1 MKLYI
6 RYILPLFLVLGTLTG
21 CTDDLSDEIN
31 DNTDSTVR
39 RTVLVYM
46 VAENSLSTAAES
58 DLNELAYAAGRNMIP
73 SDCNI
78 LVYCDNASQPAVKLY
93 NKLGAST
100 WKTYT
105 ERNSADSTVM
115 LATLK
120 EMVKNYPS
128 EHYALVLWSH
138 GSGWAPMEKTKEE
151 LLKEYQKSQS
161 SSARQARA
169 FGIDNGNNSGANGPY
184 QMNISSVKWVLNKL
198 GVHMDYILWDACLM
212 QGIETAY
219 ELRHQADWIIGA
231 PTETPGNGA
240 PYHTAAKGL
249 CDADM
254 EAIIKAYTDYYNN
267 SSQYLRNFPLS
278 CIKTSELD
286 ALAKA
291 TAPLVK
297 KYFADKDATP
307 EGVATAQIY
316 SPREF
321 IVRLDDKGNYGA
333 IAPIPYDIGSV
344 MGKILT
350 EEEYDN
356 WRPLLDKAV
365 PYKTMPTQSE
375 PWASMYTTQTNEH
388 RTLTDKEHYSGV
400 SMNVPEADYD
410 VYIVKIG
417 DKEGKIYLLWNTYF
431 KKMSWWKA
439 GGWSQSGWNK
449 DE

>member
-1 MKLYI
+1 MKLYL

-21 CTDDLSDEIN
+21 CTDDLSDVIN
-31 DNTDSTVR
+31 DDTDSTVR

-58 DLNELAYAAGRNMIP
+58 DLNELTYAANRNMIP

-128 EHYALVLWSH
+128 QHYALVLWSH
-138 GSGWAPMEKTKEE
+138 GSGWAPMEKSREE
-151 LLKEYQKSQS
+151 LQREYLESQNS
-161 SSARQARA
+161 GARQARA
-169 FGIDNGNNSGANGPY
+169 FGIDNGKNSGANGPY

-212 QGIETAY
+212 QGIETAW
-219 ELRHQADWIIGA
+219 ELRHQADWLIGS

-254 EAIIKAYTDYYNN
+254 KAILKAYTDYYDN

-278 CIKTSELD
+278 FIKTSELD

-291 TAPLVK
+291 TAPLIK

-307 EGVATAQIY
+307 QGVATAQIY
-316 SPREF
+316 SPRTFVTGPDSE
-321 IVRLDDKGNYGA
+321 GNYGI
-333 IAPIPYDIGSV
+333 IAPIPYDMGSV

-375 PWASMYTTQTNEH
+375 PWASMYTTSTNEH
-388 RTLTDKEHYSGV
+388 RKLTDKEHYSGI
-400 SMNVPEADYD
+400 SMNVPESDYD
-410 VYIVKIG
+410 
-417 DKEGKIYLLWNTYF
+417 IYPVSRTPGLYLGWNTYF
-431 KKMSWWKA
+431 KKMSWWQA
-439 GGWSQSGWNK
+439 GGWIDSGWNK
-449 DE
+449 

>member
-58 DLNELAYAAGRNMIP
+58 DLNELAYAANRNMIP
-73 SDCNI
+73 EDCNI

-138 GSGWAPMEKTKEE
+138 GSGWAPMEKTRDE
-151 LLKEYQKSQS
+151 LQKEYQESQNS
-161 SSARQARA
+161 GARQARA
-169 FGIDNGNNSGANGPY
+169 FGIDNGKNSGANGPY
-184 QMNISSVKWVLNKL
+184 QMNVSSIKWVLNKL

-219 ELRHQADWIIGA
+219 ELRQQADWIIGS

-254 EAIIKAYTDYYNN
+254 EAILKAYTDFYNN
-267 SSQYLRNFPLS
+267 SASYLRNFPLS
-278 CIKTSELD
+278 FIRTSELD

-291 TAPLVK
+291 TAPLIK

-307 EGVATAQIY
+307 ESVATAQIF
-316 SPREF
+316 SPRLF
-321 IVRLDDKGNYGA
+321 AVYDAGAQAVRVGVP
-333 IAPIPYDIGSV
+333 IAYDLGSV

-350 EEEYDN
+350 EEEYGK
-356 WRPLLDKAV
+356 WRPLLDKAI
-365 PYKTMPTQSE
+365 PYKTIPEKQWMTS
-375 PWASMYTTQTNEH
+375 YDTNIYGTDFC
-388 RTLTDKEHYSGV
+388 TLTDKEHYGCI
-400 SMNVPEADYD
+400 SMNVPESDYD
-410 VYIVKIG
+410 VCTVKDG
-417 DKEGKIYLLWNTYF
+417 DKEGKVYLGWNTYF
-431 KKMSWWKA
+431 KKMSWWQA

-449 DE
+449 

>member
-46 VAENSLSTAAES
+46 VAENSLSTYAED

-78 LVYCDNASQPAVKLY
+78 LVYCDNASQPSVRLY
-93 NKLGAST
+93 NKLGANT

-138 GSGWAPMEKTKEE
+138 GSGWAPTEKTRQEME
-151 LLKEYQKSQS
+151 NEYRESHNS
-161 SSARQARA
+161 GARQARA

-184 QMNISSVKWVLNKL
+184 GMNISSIKWVLNKL

-212 QGIETAY
+212 QSIETAY
-219 ELRHQADWIIGA
+219 ELRQQADWIIGS
-231 PTETPGNGA
+231 PTETPGKGA
-240 PYHTAAKGL
+240 PYDTAAKGL

-254 EAIIKAYTDYYNN
+254 GAILKAYTDFYNN
-267 SSQYLRNFPLS
+267 SNGRINFPLS
-278 CIKTSELD
+278 FIKTSELD

-291 TAPLVK
+291 TAPLVA
-297 KYFADKDATP
+297 KYFADKNATP
-307 EGVATAQIY
+307 EGVATAQVY
-316 SPREF
+316 ST
-321 IVRLDDKGNYGA
+321 RLFAVYDAGA
-333 IAPIPYDIGSV
+333 VLITVPISYDMGSV
-344 MGKILT
+344 MGQILT
-350 EEEYDN
+350 EEEYGK

-365 PYKTMPTQSE
+365 PYKTYPTKQWLVDGNREDKLKYS
-375 PWASMYTTQTNEH
+375 
-388 RTLTDKEHYSGV
+388 TLTDGEHYSGI

-410 VYIVKIG
+410 VYPVTL
-417 DKEGKIYLLWNTYF
+417 DKRIYLGWNTYF
-431 KKMSWWKA
+431 KKMSWWQA

-449 DE
+449 

>member
-46 VAENSLSTAAES
+46 VAENSLSTVAES

-73 SDCNI
+73 EDCNI

-151 LLKEYQKSQS
+151 QQKEYLESQNS
-161 SSARQARA
+161 GARQARA
-169 FGIDNGNNSGANGPY
+169 FGIDNGKNSGANGPY
-184 QMNISSVKWVLNKL
+184 GMNISSIKWVLNKL

-219 ELRHQADWIIGA
+219 ELRHEADWIIGA

-254 EAIIKAYTDYYNN
+254 EAILKAYESYYDYSEPTK
-267 SSQYLRNFPLS
+267 SSKNLFPLS
-278 CIKTSELD
+278 FIRTSELD

-291 TAPLVK
+291 TAPLIK

-307 EGVATAQIY
+307 EGVATAQIF
-316 SPREF
+316 SPRVF
-321 IVRLDDKGNYGA
+321 AFYDADKQTVGVGVP
-333 IAPIPYDIGSV
+333 IAYDLGSV

-375 PWASMYTTQTNEH
+375 PWASMYTTDTNEH
-388 RTLTDKEHYSGV
+388 RKLTDKEHYSGV
-400 SMNVPEADYD
+400 SMNVPESDYD
-410 VYIVKIG
+410 VYPVTL
-417 DKEGKIYLLWNTYF
+417 DKKVYLGWNTYF
-431 KKMSWWKA
+431 KKMSWWQA

>member
-1 MKLYI
+1 MKLYL
-6 RYILPLFLVLGTLTG
+6 RYTLPLFLVLGMMTG
-21 CTDDLSDEIN
+21 CTDDLSDVIN
-31 DNTDSTVR
+31 EDGGQQTAR

-58 DLNELAYAAGRNMIP
+58 DLNELAYVAGRNQIP
-73 SDCNI
+73 DDCNI
-78 LVYCDNASQPAVKLY
+78 LVYNDNASQPAVTLY
-93 NKLGAST
+93 NRQGANT

-115 LATLK
+115 LATLQ

-138 GSGWAPMEKTKEE
+138 GSGWAPTEKTAEKQQKEE
-151 LLKEYQKSQS
+151 ENRN
-161 SSARQARA
+161 ARPGQARA

-184 QMNISSVKWVLNKL
+184 GMNISSVKWVLTKL

-219 ELRHQADWIIGA
+219 ELRHRADWIIGS

-240 PYHTAAKGL
+240 PYHTAAKAF
-249 CDADM
+249 CEADM
-254 EAIIKAYTDYYNN
+254 EGILKAYTDYYDN

-291 TAPLVK
+291 TAPLIA

-307 EGVATAQIY
+307 EGVATAQVY
-316 SPREF
+316 SPRKF
-321 IVRLDDKGNYGA
+321 AVYNASNLRVS
-333 IAPIPYDIGSV
+333 APIAYDMGSV

-365 PYKTMPTQSE
+365 PYKTYPTKQWMTAYSTDT
-375 PWASMYTTQTNEH
+375 YGTDFC
-388 RTLTDKEHYSGV
+388 TLTDREHYSCI

-410 VYIVKIG
+410 YYYLQIG
-417 DKEGKIYLLWNTYF
+417 TSIYRTYLGWNTYF

-439 GGWSQSGWNK
+439 GGWAQSGWN
-449 DE
+449 EE

>member
-78 LVYCDNASQPAVKLY
+78 LVYCDNASQPSVKLY
-93 NKLGAST
+93 NKLGASP

-128 EHYALVLWSH
+128 QHYALVLWSH
-138 GSGWAPMEKTKEE
+138 GSGWAPTEKTKDEQQ
-151 LLKEYQKSQS
+151 KEYLESQNS
-161 SSARQARA
+161 GARQARA
-169 FGIDNGNNSGANGPY
+169 FGIDNGKNSGAN
-184 QMNISSVKWVLNKL
+184 
-198 GVHMDYILWDACLM
+198 
-212 QGIETAY
+212 
-219 ELRHQADWIIGA
+219 GA

-307 EGVATAQIY
+307 EGVATAQVY

-321 IVRLDDKGNYGA
+321 IVGPDSKGNYGA

-350 EEEYDN
+350 EEEYEIGKKFIMI
-356 WRPLLDKAV
+356 LFHV
-365 PYKTMPTQSE
+365 PFNRCNHLYF
-375 PWASMYTTQTNEH
+375 
-388 RTLTDKEHYSGV
+388 R
-400 SMNVPEADYD
+400 
-410 VYIVKIG
+410 VYIA
-417 DKEGKIYLLWNTYF
+417 YTW
-431 KKMSWWKA
+431 
-439 GGWSQSGWNK
+439 
-449 DE
+449 

>member
-73 SDCNI
+73 EDCNI

-138 GSGWAPMEKTKEE
+138 GSGWSPTEKAREE
-151 LLKEYQKSQS
+151 LQKEYLESQS
-161 SSARQARA
+161 SGARQARA
-169 FGIDNGNNSGANGPY
+169 FGIDNGKNSGANGPY
-184 QMNISSVKWVLNKL
+184 QMNVSSIKWVLNKL

-219 ELRHQADWIIGA
+219 ELRQQADWIIGS

-254 EAIIKAYTDYYNN
+254 EAILKAYTDYYDN

-278 CIKTSELD
+278 FIKTSELD

-291 TAPLVK
+291 TAPLIK

-316 SPREF
+316 SPRLF
-321 IVRLDDKGNYGA
+321 AVYDAGAQAVRVG
-333 IAPIPYDIGSV
+333 APIAYDLGSV

-350 EEEYDN
+350 EEEYGK

-365 PYKTMPTQSE
+365 PYKTVPEQQWMTSYNDTE
-375 PWASMYTTQTNEH
+375 TYGTDFC
-388 RTLTDKEHYSGV
+388 TLTDKEHYSGI

-410 VYIVKIG
+410 VYIVKNG
-417 DKEGKIYLLWNTYF
+417 DKEGQVYLGWNTYF
-431 KKMSWWKA
+431 KKMSWWNA

-449 DE
+449 

>member
-1 MKLYI
+1 MKLYL

-21 CTDDLSDEIN
+21 CTDDLSDVIN
-31 DNTDSTVR
+31 DDTDSTVR

-58 DLNELAYAAGRNMIP
+58 DLNELTYAANRNMIP

-128 EHYALVLWSH
+128 QHYALVLWSH
-138 GSGWAPMEKTKEE
+138 GSGWAPMEKSREE
-151 LLKEYQKSQS
+151 LQREYLESQNS
-161 SSARQARA
+161 GARQARA
-169 FGIDNGNNSGANGPY
+169 FGIDNGKNSGANGPY

-212 QGIETAY
+212 QGIETAW
-219 ELRHQADWIIGA
+219 ELRHQADWLIGS

-254 EAIIKAYTDYYNN
+254 KAILKAYTDYYDN

-278 CIKTSELD
+278 FIKTSELD

-291 TAPLVK
+291 TAPLIK
-297 KYFADKDATP
+297 KYFADKNSTP
-307 EGVATAQIY
+307 EGVASAQIY
-316 SPREF
+316 SSREF
-321 IVRLDDKGNYGA
+321 AKYNGSAVLVGV
-333 IAPIPYDIGSV
+333 PVSYDMGSV

-365 PYKTMPTQSE
+365 PYKTVPTMQ
-375 PWASMYTTQTNEH
+375 WMTTGGDPEYS
-388 RTLTDKEHYSGV
+388 TLTDKEHYGCIA
-400 SMNVPEADYD
+400 MNVPEGDYD
-410 VYIVKIG
+410 ICPVKDSHGSIIGEVYLG
-417 DKEGKIYLLWNTYF
+417 WNTYF
-431 KKMSWWKA
+431 KKMSWWQA
-439 GGWSQSGWNK
+439 GGWIDSGWNK
-449 DE
+449 

>member
-46 VAENSLSTAAES
+46 VAENSLYTYAES

-78 LVYCDNASQPAVKLY
+78 VVYCDNASQPSVKLY
-93 NKLGAST
+93 NKLGANT

-128 EHYALVLWSH
+128 QHYALVLWSH
-138 GSGWAPMEKTKEE
+138 GSGWAPTEKTRQEME
-151 LLKEYQKSQS
+151 NEYRESHNS
-161 SSARQARA
+161 GARQARA

-184 QMNISSVKWVLNKL
+184 GMNISSIKWVLNKL

-212 QGIETAY
+212 QSIETAY
-219 ELRHQADWIIGA
+219 ELRQQADWIIGS

-254 EAIIKAYTDYYNN
+254 GAILKAYTDFYNN
-267 SSQYLRNFPLS
+267 SNGRINFPLS
-278 CIKTSELD
+278 FIKTSELD
-286 ALAKA
+286 ALAQA
-291 TAPLVK
+291 TAPLVA
-297 KYFADKDATP
+297 KYFADKNATP
-307 EGVATAQIY
+307 EGVASAQIY
-316 SPREF
+316 STRQLATYDRSKDLAS
-321 IVRLDDKGNYGA
+321 VGV
-333 IAPIPYDIGSV
+333 PISYDLGSV

-350 EEEYDN
+350 DEEYDN

-365 PYKTMPTQSE
+365 PYKTYPTKQWLVDGNREDKLKYS
-375 PWASMYTTQTNEH
+375 
-388 RTLTDKEHYSGV
+388 TLTDKEHYSGI

-410 VYIVKIG
+410 
-417 DKEGKIYLLWNTYF
+417 IYPVSQTKALYLGWNTYF

>member
-1 MKLYI
+1 MN
-6 RYILPLFLVLGTLTG
+6 V
-21 CTDDLSDEIN
+21 
-31 DNTDSTVR
+31 
-39 RTVLVYM
+39 
-46 VAENSLSTAAES
+46 
-58 DLNELAYAAGRNMIP
+58 
-73 SDCNI
+73 
-78 LVYCDNASQPAVKLY
+78 
-93 NKLGAST
+93 
-100 WKTYT
+100 
-105 ERNSADSTVM
+105 
-115 LATLK
+115 
-120 EMVKNYPS
+120 
-128 EHYALVLWSH
+128 
-138 GSGWAPMEKTKEE
+138 
-151 LLKEYQKSQS
+151 S
-161 SSARQARA
+161 S
-169 FGIDNGNNSGANGPY
+169 I
-184 QMNISSVKWVLNKL
+184 KWVLNKL

-267 SSQYLRNFPLS
+267 SSQYLRNFPFS

-307 EGVATAQIY
+307 EGVATAQVY

-321 IVRLDDKGNYGA
+321 IVGPDSKGNYGA

-350 EEEYDN
+350 EEEYGN

-375 PWASMYTTQTNEH
+375 PWASMYTTDTNEH

-400 SMNVPEADYD
+400 SMNVPESDYD

-439 GGWSQSGWNK
+439 GGWIDSGWNK
-449 DE
+449 